1 MANNRIQLNF
11 VVDTL
16 VEDPSEDGKLFSTP
30 VVGASVTIKSR
41 TSEITPVIYGTE
53 KEAGA
58 VIPTTDS
65 NGRINGWIEEGAYTI
80 TVTGGKPFI
89 AKTEY
94 NFDALSGRG
103 IENGRVGSESIW
115 RADLRK
121 DVDHNDTQ
129 SVLEA
134 LVPTGT
140 MLDFAGEVAPAG
152 YLLRDGKSYPTA
164 EYNRLFKVIGYKY
177 GGSGANFN
185 VPDTRG
191 RVVVGAGS
199 GPGLTV
205 RTIAAKEGAE
215 TIALTIGQLASHSHT
230 QTPVGGS
237 ASVSGTVSGSLG
249 GTIADHN
256 HYPPENRSGWSYL
269 THALS
274 PESAKR
280 YLSKNPEGEVEVLWG
295 NAGVNNQTGSV
306 TGAVGCSVSGTL
318 GGSMAGSITTSSG
331 TTSSTGSGE
340 AHANMQ
346 PFLVA
351 TGIIKT

>member
-1 MANNRIQLNF
+1 MPANRIQLPF

-16 VEDPSEDGKLFSTP
+16 EENPEGMGKFVSRP
-30 VVGASVTIKSR
+30 VVGATVTVKSR
-41 TSEITPVIYGTE
+41 TSEASVTVYGTE

-58 VIPTTDS
+58 VVPTTDS
-65 NGRINGWIEEGAYTI
+65 NGRINGWVEEGAYTV

-89 AKTEY
+89 AATTY
-94 NFDALSGRG
+94 AWDALSGRG

-140 MLDFAGEVAPAG
+140 MLDFAGEAAPAG

-185 VPDTRG
+185 VPDSRG
-191 RVVVGAGS
+191 RVIVGAGS

-215 TIALTIGQLASHSHT
+215 AIALSTGQLAAHTHT
-230 QTPVGGS
+230 QTSVGGS
-237 ASVSGTVSGSLG
+237 ANVSGSVSGSLG
-249 GTIADHN
+249 GTISDHT
-256 HYPPENRSGWSYL
+256 HYPPENRGGWSYL

-274 PESAKR
+274 SESAPR
-280 YLSKNPEGEVEVLWG
+280 FLSKDSSGEVEVLWG
-295 NAGVNNQTGSV
+295 NAGVNQVTGSL
-306 TGAVGCSVSGTL
+306 TGTVNCSVNGTL
-318 GGSMAGSITTSSG
+318 GGSMSGSIATNSG
-331 TTSSTGSGE
+331 TTTSTGAGE
-340 AHANMQ
+340 AHSNMQ
-346 PFLVA
+346 PFLAVP
-351 TGIIKT
+351 GIIKT